1 MSMGESM
8 KYIKDNILSELKK
21 EALQNEYRAFWNGK
35 MWSVL
40 QIDYRIP
47 QTVILTD
54 YETDHINVPL
64 TDVVLMKNTGK
75 QDISGRFVFEGDF
88 IESHQG
94 TKILDILMLV
104 KYGTYEAYCP
114 NDDAYMDNVGFYVEA
129 VGHPQMPVGPLE
141 DYAKVIGNICEN
153 PEWLDALE
161 D

>member
-1 MSMGESM
+1 M
-8 KYIKDNILSELKK
+8 KS
-21 EALQNEYRAFWNGK
+21 EYRAFWKSK
-35 MWSVL
+35 MWEVM

-54 YETDHINVPL
+54 GKTDYFNVSL
-64 TDVVLMKNTGK
+64 KDIVLMKNTGK
-75 QDISGRFVFEGDF
+75 QDISGECVYEGDF

-94 TKILDILMLV
+94 TQILDILMLV

-141 DYAKVIGNICEN
+141 EYAKVIGNVYEN
-153 PEWLDALE
+153 AEWLE
-161 D
+161 Q

>member
-1 MSMGESM
+1 M
-8 KYIKDNILSELKK
+8 KGM
-21 EALQNEYRAFWNGK
+21 YRAFWKNK
-35 MWSVL
+35 MWEVM

-54 YETDHINVPL
+54 GKTDYLNVPL
-64 TDVVLMKNTGK
+64 EDIVLMKNTGK
-75 QDISGRFVFEGDF
+75 HDISGECVYEGDF

-94 TKILDILMLV
+94 TQILDILMLV

-141 DYAKVIGNICEN
+141 EYAKVIGNVYEN
-153 PEWLDALE
+153 AEWLDK
-161 D
+161 

>member
-1 MSMGESM
+1 MQS
-8 KYIKDNILSELKK
+8 
-21 EALQNEYRAFWNGK
+21 EYRAFWKNK
-35 MWSVL
+35 MWEVM

-54 YETDHINVPL
+54 GKTDHGNVSL
-64 TDVVLMKNTGK
+64 KDVILMKNTGK
-75 QDISGRFVFEGDF
+75 KDISGEFVYEGDF

-94 TKILDILMLV
+94 TQILDILMLV

-141 DYAKVIGNICEN
+141 EYAKVIGNVYEN
-153 PEWLDALE
+153 AEWLDK
-161 D
+161 

>member
-1 MSMGESM
+1 M
-8 KYIKDNILSELKK
+8 KS
-21 EALQNEYRAFWNGK
+21 EYRAFWKSK
-35 MWSVL
+35 MWEVM

-54 YETDHINVPL
+54 GKTDYLNVSL
-64 TDVVLMKNTGK
+64 KDIVLMKNTGK
-75 QDISGRFVFEGDF
+75 QDISGECVYEGDF

-94 TKILDILMLV
+94 TQILDILMLV

-141 DYAKVIGNICEN
+141 EYAKVIGNVYEN
-153 PEWLDALE
+153 AEWLE
-161 D
+161 EV